1 MEIKGGLK
9 MGAIEI
15 KGLTK
20 YYKKHAAIKEVDLS
34 VEAGEIYGF
43 IGPNG
48 AGKST
53 TIKALL
59 NFIYPDKGEA
69 KILGLDSIK
78 EAKKIREKV
87 GYVSSDVRFYPNMT
101 TMDTLKYVAE
111 FHGLKESK
119 KRIDY
124 FVELFEIDDKK
135 KVSELSLGNKKKIAI
150 AAGLLSKPEL
160 LILDEPTN
168 GLDPL
173 MQHRLFEELERYNKE
188 GMTIFLSS
196 HDLNEIQQHA
206 HRAAFIREGEIITVQ
221 DISKEKSLGKVIT
234 LVGDEI
240 PLSLFEKMGAAILK
254 HEGNETRLFYE
265 GDLHEVLP
273 LLADQSIQDFTIT
286 TPELEDQFMALYEGG
301 ELK

>member
-1 MEIKGGLK
+1 MS
-9 MGAIEI
+9 AIEI

-20 YYKKHAAIKEVDLS
+20 YYKKHAAIKEVNLS

-78 EAKKIREKV
+78 EAKQIKEKV
-87 GYVSSDVRFYPNMT
+87 GYVSSDVRFYPTMT
-101 TMDTLKYVAE
+101 TLDTLKYVAE
-111 FHGLKESK
+111 FHGLKDSQ
-119 KRIDY
+119 KRINH
-124 FVELFEIDDKK
+124 FIELLEIDSKK

-150 AAGLLSKPEL
+150 AAGLLAKPEL

-173 MQHRLFEELERYNKE
+173 MQHRLFEELESYNKE

-196 HDLNEIQQHA
+196 HDLNEVQQHA

-234 LVGDEI
+234 LIGDEI
-240 PLSLFEKMGAAILK
+240 PLSLFEQMGAAILK
-254 HEGNETRLFYE
+254 HQNNETRLFYE
-265 GDLHEVLP
+265 GSLQAVLP
-273 LLADQSIQDFTIT
+273 LLGDPAIKDFTIT
-286 TPELEDQFMALYEGG
+286 NPELEDQFMALYEGG
-301 ELK
+301 DVK

>member
-1 MEIKGGLK
+1 MK
-9 MGAIEI
+9 AIEI

-20 YYKKHAAIKEVDLS
+20 LYKKKAAIDHVDLT
-34 VEAGEIYGF
+34 VEKGEIYGF

-59 NFIYPDKGEA
+59 NFIYPDQGSA
-69 KILGLDSIK
+69 RLLGLDSIK
-78 EAKKIREKV
+78 EAKEIRKRT

-101 TMDTLKYVAE
+101 TLDVLKYVAE
-111 FHGLKESK
+111 FHQIKNS
-119 KRIDY
+119 RQQIDY
-124 FVELFEIDDKK
+124 FIELFAIDAQKK
-135 KVSELSLGNKKKIAI
+135 MSELSLGNKKKIAI
-150 AAGLLSKPEL
+150 IAGILPNPEL

-173 MQHRLFEELERYNKE
+173 MQHRLFEELQKYNKN

-206 HRAAFIREGEIITVQ
+206 QRAAFIREGKIITIE

-234 LVGDEI
+234 LIGDHI
-240 PLSLFEKMGAAILK
+240 PLSLFEKIGAAILK
-254 HEGNETRLFYE
+254 HQGNETRLFYE
-265 GDLHEVLP
+265 GDIHKVLP
-273 LLADQSIQDFTIT
+273 LLTDKSIQDFTIT
-286 TPELEDQFMALYEGG
+286 NPELEDQFMALYEGG
-301 ELK
+301 EGK